1 MGRFTPDLTAPNT
14 RDLGR
19 PAGFCKPASLA
30 CRAPGSSNEAACAA
44 SIGDGTVPG
53 TQPIAHK
60 PIRVPTPS
68 VARRLPDPP
77 PLKGQRSVAGKPPL
91 QMTVSDGSDRLR
103 AVQSALT
110 LSE

>member
-30 CRAPGSSNEAACAA
+30 CGAPGASNKAGFAA

-53 TQPIAHK
+53 TQPIARK

-68 VARRLPDPP
+68 VARRLARPSPAKRATIGGWQTTP
-77 PLKGQRSVAGKPPL
+77 
-91 QMTVSDGSDRLR
+91 SDDSFRWL
-103 AVQSALT
+103 
-110 LSE
+110 